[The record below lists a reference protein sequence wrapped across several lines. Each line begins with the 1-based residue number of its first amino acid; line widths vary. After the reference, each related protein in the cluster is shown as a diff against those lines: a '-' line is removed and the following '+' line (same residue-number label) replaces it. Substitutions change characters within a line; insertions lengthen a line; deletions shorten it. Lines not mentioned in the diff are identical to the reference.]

1 MNSTGPSNCT
11 LRNASLELSSLK
23 YIKPDVII
31 AGKTTVAVNLDLD
44 SQASSLVDE
53 MLDEDSVDD
62 DTKHRMRFEDLLR
75 RAQEED
81 LTSIEDTNCIYRAGY
96 DKQGRSVIVFIGKWF
111 RHSQINLEKALLY
124 LVRTVDPI
132 VDQDYVVVYFHTRT
146 SRDNIPSY
154 WWIKHVYNTVT
165 YNYKKNL
172 KAFYV
177 VHPTLWTKMTC
188 WWFSTFMAPAIKNK
202 IHNLNALTDLSSI
215 VNEQDLG
222 IPMFITEQD
231 MVLNGLR
238 YYQP

>member
-1 MNSTGPSNCT
+1 M
-11 LRNASLELSSLK
+11 
-23 YIKPDVII
+23 
-31 AGKTTVAVNLDLD
+31 AVNLDLD
-44 SQASSLVDE
+44 SQASSLVDD

-62 DTKHRMRFEDLLR
+62 DTKHRMRFDDLLR

-81 LTSIEDTNCIYRAGY
+81 LTSVEDTNCIYRAGY

-124 LVRTVDPI
+124 LVRTVDPV

-202 IHNLNALTDLSSI
+202 IHNLNALTDLSAI